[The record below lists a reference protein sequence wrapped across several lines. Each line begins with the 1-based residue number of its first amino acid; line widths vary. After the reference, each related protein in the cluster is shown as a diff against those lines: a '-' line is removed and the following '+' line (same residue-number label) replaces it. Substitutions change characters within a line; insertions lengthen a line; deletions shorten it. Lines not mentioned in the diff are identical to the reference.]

1 MDNKLNREGY
11 YTEVGDLYKR
21 GLTDLTPINP
31 RIIFAINTS
40 SKVWNRPSTTPT
52 ISAVDAEGMFRFSPF
67 FNMLSSSDSHSVLLL
82 TVTSDD
88 YAKKINYDQIILYIY
103 IVDFIKMEIILL
115 MLLFFSPSSF
125 AGLGSD
131 SDVCSFGSSCMAAE
145 PFSTS
150 IWEPSTHLADA
161 FFSLWIVSS
170 SATNE
175 VVMLTSGNIKTFAT

>member
-1 MDNKLNREGY
+1 
-11 YTEVGDLYKR
+11 
-21 GLTDLTPINP
+21 
-31 RIIFAINTS
+31 
-40 SKVWNRPSTTPT
+40 
-52 ISAVDAEGMFRFSPF
+52 
-67 FNMLSSSDSHSVLLL
+67 MLSSSDSHSVLLL

-88 YAKKINYDQIILYIY
+88 YAKKINDDQIILYIY